1 MDRNRIDDIKKFIQ
15 DVKTKNEKGLTPLMK
30 GNFTLRIFKRKNLI

>member
-1 MDRNRIDDIKKFIQ
+1 MDDIKKFIK
-15 DVKTKNEKGLTPLMK
+15 DVKTKNGDGLTPLMK